1 MKINVGEVLSPA
13 FPAFFFFFGGGYLF
27 TVVVPTI
34 ACSFLLFFFFY
45 SGSSV
50 LAVLFQRLSRGK
62 VCTDCSDQVCL
73 APRLTHVDPFRSQ
86 IRFKEGNGKRV

>member
-13 FPAFFFFFGGGYLF
+13 FPAFFFFFLWGYLF

-34 ACSFLLFFFFY
+34 ACSFLLFFFS

>member
-13 FPAFFFFFGGGYLF
+13 FPAFFFFFGGG
-27 TVVVPTI
+27 I
-34 ACSFLLFFFFY
+34 FLLLLFPRLHVLFFSFFFY